1 MSNLHRPGGNVTG
14 VSFLSTA
21 TLAAKRL
28 DLLHEL
34 TPKVATI
41 AYLLN
46 PNNSILEHE
55 LMEVSKAANALRAQ
69 IIVQSA
75 GSERDLEAV
84 FAHLT
89 QQRAGALLVGG
100 NSLFNSLP
108 ERIVSL
114 AARHAL
120 PTMYY
125 LREFAAAGGLIS
137 YAASIIDAYRQ
148 AGIYAGGILKGAN
161 PADLPI
167 ILPTKFE
174 LVINLTTAKA
184 LDIEVP
190 LSLMVRADEMID

>member
-1 MSNLHRPGGNVTG
+1 VTG

-34 TPKVATI
+34 VPKAATI
-41 AYLLN
+41 AYLSN
-46 PNNSILEHE
+46 PNNRILEHE
-55 LMEVSKAANALRAQ
+55 LAEVRKAANPRGMQ
-69 IIVQSA
+69 IIVQTA
-75 GSERDLEAV
+75 GSERDLEPA
-84 FAHLT
+84 FARLM
-89 QQRAGALLVGG
+89 QQHTNALVVGG
-100 NSLFNSLP
+100 DSLFNSLR

-125 LREFAAAGGLIS
+125 LREFATAGGLIS
-137 YAASIIDAYRQ
+137 YGASIIDAYRQ

-161 PADLPI
+161 PAELPI

-174 LVINLTTAKA
+174 LVVNLTTAK
-184 LDIEVP
+184 
-190 LSLMVRADEMID
+190 R